1 MKRVAGAV
9 ALVLVGVL
17 FVDQLAD
24 LTQTRPERV
33 RRDYATRITME
44 VRNRRDRPS
53 ILAAEALWATCR
65 WRMRRMVVDTEIQAV
80 GDYRFEVTITPELG
94 ATGRRRL
101 KGCIEDVTLDRIKG
115 NVVSMVDVRR

>member
-1 MKRVAGAV
+1 M

-53 ILAAEALWATCR
+53 ILAAEALWTTCR